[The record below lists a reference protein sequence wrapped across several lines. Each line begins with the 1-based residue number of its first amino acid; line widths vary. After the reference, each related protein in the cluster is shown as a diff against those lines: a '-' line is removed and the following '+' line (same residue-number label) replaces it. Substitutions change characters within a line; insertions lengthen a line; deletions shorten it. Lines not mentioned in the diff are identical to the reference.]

1 MFDIRE
7 STLIFLCPEPDE
19 LHLVRVW
26 IFGYPWKRFFQP
38 KQATLLQNPTSGK
51 IKWNGETSRKKKN
64 LWTFPSHI
72 LIGSLRWFFPFF
84 SILNEWKI
92 IIIVISKL
100 KEALICL
107 LMSRDTSKSEIMY
120 LILDTIIYN
129 LLMTDFMFGKIGQ
142 RKTFHETNLT

>member
-19 LHLVRVW
+19 LHLFGVW

-51 IKWNGETSRKKKN
+51 VKWNGETSRKKKPLN
-64 LWTFPSHI
+64 ISLSHPHW
-72 LIGSLRWFFPFF
+72 LFTLVLPVF
-84 SILNEWKI
+84 LHLEWVKI

-100 KEALICL
+100 KEPLICL
-107 LMSRDTSKSEIMY
+107 LMSRDPSKSEIMY
-120 LILDTIIYN
+120 LILDTIICN
-129 LLMTDFMFGKIGQ
+129 LLMTDFMFGKIEQ

>member
-19 LHLVRVW
+19 LHLFGVW

-51 IKWNGETSRKKKN
+51 IKWNGETSRKKN
-64 LWTFPSHI
+64 LLTFPSRPHR
-72 LIGSLRWFFPFF
+72 LLTLVLPVF
-84 SILNEWKI
+84 LHLEWVKI

-120 LILDTIIYN
+120 LILDTIICN

-142 RKTFHETNLT
+142 RKTFHETN